1 MRSKIL
7 ELGKDTA
14 IYGLSTI
21 LGRLLNFLIV
31 PLYANLLLPEENGI
45 ITNIYAYIAFV
56 FVLYTYG
63 MEQAYMR
70 FVSSLELGD
79 EKQNFSVPLFSL
91 FGTSL
96 VFSFLIH
103 VNAPTLATTIG
114 LRSEYAGLI
123 QYASWILFFD
133 TLCVVPF
140 ASLRMRKKAHVFALF
155 KLINIGTTL
164 IFNVVLLVFV
174 GLRAEGV
181 FIANLISSAL
191 TFCLLLPRILS
202 TISFQ
207 FSWSMYKEM
216 LRFGI
221 PYIPAGIA
229 SMAMQVIDRPIVKA
243 MTDDATLGLYQLNY
257 RLGIFMM
264 LVVGMFDYAW
274 RPFFLQHAREH
285 DAPTVFSRV
294 FSYFA
299 LLMSIVFLVVSLF
312 IDDIVRLSFFG
323 KQFFPP
329 LYWHGTVIVPIVLT
343 AYMFSGAYSSFLV
356 GIYLE
361 KKTFYLPLITGV
373 GAVINVIANI
383 VLIPYFNI
391 VGAAIATLLSYS
403 VMAILMYVISQ
414 QYYFVPYEWRKV
426 GFVVLSAIAFY
437 CGIAMFKLEPLQIK
451 TLLIKFAAILIYLI
465 LISRVG
471 ILPWQELKDLLK
483 RVRQNT
489 IDDTNDSSS
498 ENHR

>member
-31 PLYANLLLPEENGI
+31 PLYANVLLPEENGI
-45 ITNIYAYIAFV
+45 ITNLYAYVAFV

-79 EKQNFSVPLFSL
+79 EKQNFSVPFFSL

-96 VFSFLIH
+96 LFSFIIH
-103 VNAPTLATTIG
+103 FNASTLATTIG
-114 LRSEYAGLI
+114 LRDEHASLI
-123 QYASWILFFD
+123 QYAAWILFFD

-140 ASLRMRKKAHVFALF
+140 ASLRMSKKAHVFALF
-155 KLINIGTTL
+155 KLINIVTTL
-164 IFNVVLLVFV
+164 LFNIVLLVV
-174 GLRAEGV
+174 IGLRTEGV
-181 FIANLISSAL
+181 FIANLISSAF
-191 TFCLLLPRILS
+191 TFCLLIPRILTS
-202 TISFQ
+202 LSFQ
-207 FSWSMYKEM
+207 FSRTMYRAM

-285 DAPTVFSRV
+285 DAPMLFSRV
-294 FSYFA
+294 FTYFVV
-299 LLMSIVFLVVSLF
+299 LMSLVFLCVSIF
-312 IDDIVRLSFFG
+312 IDDIVRMPILG
-323 KQFFPP
+323 KHFFPP
-329 LYWHGTVIVPIVLT
+329 IYWHGTIIVPIVLA
-343 AYMFSGAYSSFLV
+343 AYMFSGAYSCFLV

-361 KKTFYLPLITGV
+361 KKTYYLPLITGA
-373 GAVINVIANI
+373 GAVVNVVANI
-383 VLIPYFNI
+383 LLIPYFNI
-391 VGAAIATLLSYS
+391 IGAAIATGLSYI
-403 VMAILMYVISQ
+403 VMALAMYAISQ
-414 QYYFVPYEWRKV
+414 RYYCVPYEWGRV
-426 GFVVLSAIAFY
+426 GFVVLSAVALY
-437 CGIAMFKLEPLQIK
+437 CGIALFKLEPLRLS
-451 TLLIKFAAILIYLI
+451 TLLIKFGTLLTYVILIT
-465 LISRVG
+465 SVG
-471 ILPWQELKDLLK
+471 LVPWRDFKALLMK
-483 RVRQNT
+483 LRQYRT
-489 IDDTNDSSS
+489 
-498 ENHR
+498 